1 MNIMKYEK
9 IKGKKVASA
18 DHFSPHGILM
28 KKRIDR
34 NKDEERKNT
43 LLLITHY
50 TVVLATM
57 KWVIM
62 RVECGQ
68 YRMKK

>member
-57 KWVIM
+57 K
-62 RVECGQ
+62 
-68 YRMKK
+68 

>member
-18 DHFSPHGILM
+18 VHFSPHGILM

-34 NKDEERKNT
+34 NLKKKER
-43 LLLITHY
+43 IPCY
-50 TVVLATM
+50 
-57 KWVIM
+57 
-62 RVECGQ
+62 
-68 YRMKK
+68 